1 VAKDKFTRDID
12 RLLAK
17 IKPTTSPEGM
27 EKLAEVRSTLVELR
41 KRRLVKINHSVMEL
55 LCARHLIE
63 NGYHVAVEHLLD
75 GGALV
80 ADIYATRYNG
90 NNQSQNTD
98 LQNNSNGTLVVEVET
113 GFVPPEAA
121 LAPGRYRQA
130 RIAAKIARYSGH
142 AQAFALATTHYHVLQ
157 VPKVLL
163 RPPKDRSSEEIQQLK
178 TLCDYYYTSPPI
190 LIYELAQTEVDAIYI
205 INVDQERVVK
215 VPPHRYLDTIL
226 RAEGLI
232 TP

>member
-17 IKPTTSPEGM
+17 IRPTTSPEGM
-27 EKLAEVRSTLVELR
+27 QKLDEIRDTLVELR
-41 KRRLVKINHSVMEL
+41 KRRLVKINHSVIEL

-63 NGYHVAVEHLLD
+63 EGYDVNVEQVLD

-80 ADIYATRYNG
+80 ADIYATNHNG
-90 NNQSQNTD
+90 EGQV
-98 LQNNSNGTLVVEVET
+98 QNNTPQGKSNGTLVVEVET
-113 GFVPPEAA
+113 GFVPPAAA

-142 AQAFALATTHYHVLQ
+142 AQAFALATPNYHVLQ

-163 RPPKDRSSEEIQQLK
+163 RPPKDRSSEDILQLK
-178 TLCDYYYTSPPI
+178 TLCDKYYTSPPI
-190 LIYELAQTEVDAIYI
+190 LINELAQTIVDAIYI
-205 INVDQERVVK
+205 INVDFERVVK
-215 VPPHRYLDTIL
+215 IPPHRYLDTIL